1 MLAGW
6 SSDRPEMPGRSGLP
20 DGRQGLDWEIRA
32 AIAVSGCPM
41 FHVKHPGGLLCKEYF
56 VFHVKQAER
65 SLTPTTKGGRM
76 AITRHET
83 QRDLVAL
90 RGLPA

>member
-1 MLAGW
+1 VLAGL
-6 SSDRPEMPGRSGLP
+6 SSDWPEMRGRSGLP
-20 DGRQGLDWEIRA
+20 DGRQGLGREIRA
-32 AIAVSGCPM
+32 AIVISGCPM
-41 FHVKHPGGLLCKEYF
+41 FHVKHRGGPLCKEYF
-56 VFHVKQAER
+56 VFHVKQAQR